1 VFQSFKNWVQRRRTD
16 REASESAWREA
27 TALGA
32 DGRTN
37 FERMA
42 LGELEAIVGPIT
54 VARGSGQM
62 PYLFGVI
69 PGTDLTLYLYADE
82 AQVHGGARMFRKE
95 RWDYRLPKD
104 SIADLVAYVR
114 ASLPSNNRFERS
126 RGASSVSK
134 GGDR

>member
-1 VFQSFKNWVQRRRTD
+1 VFQSFKNWLQRRRVD
-16 REASESAWREA
+16 REASESVWREA

-32 DGRTN
+32 DGQTN

-42 LGELEAIVGPIT
+42 LSELEAIVGPIT
-54 VARGSGQM
+54 LARGSTQM

-82 AQVHGGARMFRKE
+82 AQVHGGARTFRKE

-104 SIADLVAYVR
+104 SIEDLVAFVR

-126 RGASSVSK
+126 RGASSVSQ
-134 GGDR
+134 GGSR